1 MRRRT
6 QPEFGTAPHGARVP
20 LCGARTRAGT
30 PCRGASVRGGS
41 GRCRMHGG
49 NAHLTHSGPAN
60 ANWRGG
66 TSRSSRRRYKVPAA
80 LVSGYR
86 RSLNDAQIG
95 ELRDELALTQALI
108 QRSLTQLESGFDI
121 DTAREAF
128 EIFIVA
134 VPDQR
139 EAALDNLRRAIHGA
153 AGNERVVR
161 RLTRLLEGARRL
173 SDSALKRETA
183 ATNAMTRSEAIAQGN
198 ALVEAVTRNVSDPGL
213 MRRIVDDVQ
222 RVLGHTTAPIVH

>member
-1 MRRRT
+1 LN
-6 QPEFGTAPHGARVP
+6 G
-20 LCGARTRAGT
+20 
-30 PCRGASVRGGS
+30 
-41 GRCRMHGG
+41 
-49 NAHLTHSGPAN
+49 
-60 ANWRGG
+60 NWRGG
-66 TSRSSRRRYKVPAA
+66 VSKSTRRYKVPAA

-86 RSLNDAQIG
+86 RGLADAQIG
-95 ELRDELALTQALI
+95 ELRDELALTQSLI
-108 QRSLTQLESGFDI
+108 QRSLTQLENGFDI

-222 RVLGHTTAPIVH
+222 RVLGHTVH

>member
-30 PCRGASVRGGS
+30 PCSGAAVRGGS

-49 NAHLTHSGPAN
+49 NAHLTHGGHMN
-60 ANWRGG
+60 GRWRGG
-66 TSRSSRRRYKVPAA
+66 VSKSARRYRVPEALAA
-80 LVSGYR
+80 GYK

-95 ELRDELALTQALI
+95 ELRDELALTQSLI

-183 ATNAMTRSEAIAQGN
+183 ATNSMSRADAIAQGV
-198 ALVEAVTRNVSDPGL
+198 ALTEAVTRHVDDPDL
-213 MRRIVDDVQ
+213 MRRIMDDV
-222 RVLGHTTAPIVH
+222 RRALGHTTALVLH

>member
-1 MRRRT
+1 
-6 QPEFGTAPHGARVP
+6 
-20 LCGARTRAGT
+20 
-30 PCRGASVRGGS
+30 
-41 GRCRMHGG
+41 MHGG
-49 NAHLTHSGPAN
+49 NAHSGPAN

-66 TSRSSRRRYKVPAA
+66 KSKSARRYKVPEA
-80 LVSGYR
+80 LASGYR
-86 RSLNDAQIG
+86 RGLADAQIG

-183 ATNAMTRSEAIAQGN
+183 ATNSMSRADAIAQGT
-198 ALVEAVTRNVSDPGL
+198 ALTEAVTRHVDDPDL
-213 MRRIVDDVQ
+213 MRRIMDDVG
-222 RVLGHTTAPIVH
+222 RVLGHTTALVLH